1 MIFFSFSESE
11 DSESDVSPE
20 DEFSPSDDDDDDD
33 PEVLSDSD
41 PEPDAELDSDSDSL
55 LFLSSIIFFLSSSND
70 SSFEAGSGTV
80 SSINLLLFFGFF
92 NSSVFEGLFK

>member
-20 DEFSPSDDDDDDD
+20 DEFSPSDDDDD
-33 PEVLSDSD
+33 D